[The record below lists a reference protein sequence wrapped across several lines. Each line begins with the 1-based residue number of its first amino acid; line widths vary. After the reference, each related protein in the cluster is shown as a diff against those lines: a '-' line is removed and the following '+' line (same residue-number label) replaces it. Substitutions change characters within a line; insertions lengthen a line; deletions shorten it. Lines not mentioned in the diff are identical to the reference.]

1 MDINE
6 IKDRKLKTI
15 LKFAIPSTIAML
27 LQTAVTLTDGYFTG
41 NYVGENALAAIN
53 PGLPILSLLIILCKL
68 EKRCKI

>member
-41 NYVGENALAAIN
+41 NYV
-53 PGLPILSLLIILCKL
+53 
-68 EKRCKI
+68 